1 MFLYVYKKDWL
12 GSWSFFLWVL
22 EIFPIYVSLTN

>member
-22 EIFPIYVSLTN
+22 EIFSHLCFLN